1 VSTFNVLYYIFSF
14 NNCYLNYFFSLM
26 EEERFKKQ
34 IEKEKDAEIASLKIM
49 VQSLQRQ
56 LAAAKNVPEPS
67 GSAVSQ
73 EDVPEPTAGAMEQP
87 PTSNNVK
94 IRK

>member
-1 VSTFNVLYYIFSF
+1 
-14 NNCYLNYFFSLM
+14 M
-26 EEERFKKQ
+26 EEERLEIEKEIEK
-34 IEKEKDAEIASLKIM
+34 EKEKDAEIASLKIV

-56 LAAAKNVPEPS
+56 LAAAKNIPEPP

-73 EDVPEPTAGAMEQP
+73 ADGPEPIAGAMEQP
-87 PTSNNVK
+87 STSNNDK